1 MVSEYHD
8 QIFIKTNDY
17 MRSSLFLMG
26 IVFAFSCQSTPEPE
40 QTPSPSNDTTVAAT
54 ANTTASGITTA
65 EQSEG
70 WQLLF
75 DGQSKKG
82 WHIYNNESEGA
93 AWIVTDGT
101 LHLDPKEKREG
112 GITIGGGDIVTDQE
126 YDNFHLSLEW
136 KVDTT
141 GNSGI
146 IFYIKEDAKYPRSY
160 HTGLEMQVLDNER
173 HKDAK
178 ITKHRAADLYDLVSS
193 SPETVKPAGEWNKV
207 DIISNKGALE
217 FRLNDTKVLSTTL
230 WDDNWKKMVA
240 GSKFKQWPDFGTYKS
255 GKIALQDHGDP
266 VWYRN
271 IKIKKL

>member
-1 MVSEYHD
+1 MKSFLI
-8 QIFIKTNDY
+8 IFGV
-17 MRSSLFLMG
+17 FLACG
-26 IVFAFSCQSTPEPE
+26 CQSTPEPE
-40 QTPSPSNDTTVAAT
+40 QTPSPTNDTTLNAT
-54 ANTTASGITTA
+54 TTSNALNAS

-70 WQLLF
+70 WQPLF
-75 DGQSKKG
+75 DGQTKKG
-82 WHIYNNESEGA
+82 WHIYNNESDGA
-93 AWIVTDGT
+93 AWVVADGS
-101 LHLDPKEKREG
+101 LHLNPKEKKD
-112 GITIGGGDIVTDQE
+112 GITVGGGDITTDQE

-136 KVDTT
+136 KVDTS

-146 IFYIKEDAKYPRSY
+146 IFYIKEDAKYKRSY

-178 ITKHRAADLYDLVSS
+178 IVKHRAADLYDLVSS

-207 DIISNKGALE
+207 DIISNNGALE

-240 GSKFKQWPDFGTYKS
+240 GSKFKQWADFGTYKS

-266 VWYRN
+266 VWFRN